1 MSNAVVVWE
10 MSYDQGEEY
19 FELLRQ
25 VENYEID
32 DDEFAERLMTM
43 PGYPLPGLPNPDAWV
58 TLHIRIRPK
67 IQVSVPRERL
77 N

>member
-1 MSNAVVVWE
+1 MSEVVVWE

-43 PGYPLPGLPNPDAWV
+43 PGYPLSGLPNPDAWV